1 MDADLVIIGGGPV
14 GSTLGLLLA
23 RTGRR
28 VAVLE
33 KGRLPRDKACGEG
46 LLPSGA
52 LVLAGAGI
60 DLAAEGFPPVTGV
73 RYRLEGGA
81 SVRGDLRSGLGR
93 GVRRTRFDALLG
105 ERAHAEPGV
114 QLICGCAALGVRA
127 DAGGMLVE
135 TDRGPLRA
143 CAVIAADG
151 LRSSTA
157 RRLGWAR

>member
-1 MDADLVIIGGGPV
+1 MDADLVVIGGGPV

-52 LVLAGAGI
+52 KVLAGAGI
-60 DLAAEGFPPVTGV
+60 DLAAEGFPPVAGV

-93 GVRRTRFDALLG
+93 GVRRTRFDALLA
-105 ERAHAEPGV
+105 ERASAAPGV
-114 QLICGCAALGVRA
+114 QFLCGCAALAVHAG
-127 DAGGMLVE
+127 AGGMRVE
-135 TDRGPLRA
+135 TPHGPLRA
-143 CAVIAADG
+143 GA
-151 LRSSTA
+151 
-157 RRLGWAR
+157 

>member
-23 RTGRR
+23 RAGRR

-52 LVLAGAGI
+52 GVLA
-60 DLAAEGFPPVTGV
+60 AAEARPKVAAHRGAACPPVAGV

-93 GVRRTRFDALLG
+93 G
-105 ERAHAEPGV
+105 
-114 QLICGCAALGVRA
+114 
-127 DAGGMLVE
+127 
-135 TDRGPLRA
+135 
-143 CAVIAADG
+143 
-151 LRSSTA
+151 
-157 RRLGWAR
+157 